1 MSRSVSTLAVALLV
15 VGAAI
20 AVPAV
25 GATQPAAVGAQE
37 STPSGGTAEDGN
49 ESIAPGERFSGVVGV
64 QGAEIDGDVES
75 RTFGVRVAKAETDDA
90 KAAVVAERHQQNEQ
104 RLEELDR
111 RLAKLEQAREN
122 GSIGYGEYAA
132 KTARIHAE
140 LRNVERSAN
149 ETADVAERVPD
160 GALEANGVDPEAIDA
175 LRENASEMSGSE
187 VADRAR
193 SIAGPSVDRTPP
205 ERTGAPDR
213 GAETAGDGH
222 AGDERAGDDREAGER
237 DAGDAGGAADGN
249 ATSTETAD
257 GDDGSTAGDG
267 PTADGA
273 ATSGDGD
280 A

>member
-64 QGAEIDGDVES
+64 QEAEIDGDVES
-75 RTFGVRVAKAETDDA
+75 RTFGIKVAKANTDDA
-90 KAAVVAERHQQNEQ
+90 KAEVVAERHQQNEQ
-104 RLEELDR
+104 RLEELEQ
-111 RLAKLEQAREN
+111 RLSELKQAREN
-122 GSIGYGEYAA
+122 GSIGHGEYAA
-132 KTARIHAE
+132 RSAKIHAE
-140 LRNVERSAN
+140 LRNVEHSAN
-149 ETADVAERVPD
+149 ETAEVAEGIPD
-160 GALEANGVDPEAIDA
+160 ETLEANGVDPEAIDT
-175 LRENASEMSGSE
+175 LRKNASEMSGSE
-187 VADRAR
+187 VADLAR

-213 GAETAGDGH
+213 GNETAGDDRSSDDRDPGDRG
-222 AGDERAGDDREAGER
+222 AGDS
-237 DAGDAGGAADGN
+237 GADQEN
-249 ATSTETAD
+249 ATSTGTADSGQGSTADDETTAD
-257 GDDGSTAGDG
+257 GET
-267 PTADGA
+267 TADDES
-273 ATSGDGD
+273 SGDEY